1 MNDLIITSAAL
12 QEYGK
17 NGLSSILKPFIKE
30 IYLTELSVYHISDY
44 CAPSQFLRLREGDEL
59 LLKHEKT
66 PYNGRNV
73 NVYTKDAIKVGKIGE
88 FDEELF
94 CNLLD
99 AGKPLKTVIKNA
111 NYVLDFPVLILSA
124 FLIDV

>member
-44 CAPSQFLRLREGDEL
+44 CAPSQFLRLREGDKL

-88 FDEELF
+88 FDEEII

-99 AGKPLKTVIKNA
+99 GGKTLKTVIKSA
-111 NYVLDFPVLILSA
+111 NYMLEIPVLIISVSLVD
-124 FLIDV
+124 I